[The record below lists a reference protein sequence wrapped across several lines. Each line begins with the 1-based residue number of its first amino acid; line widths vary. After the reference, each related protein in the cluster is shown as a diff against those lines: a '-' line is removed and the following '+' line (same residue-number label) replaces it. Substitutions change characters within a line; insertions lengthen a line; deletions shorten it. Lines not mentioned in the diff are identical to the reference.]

1 MKTRKGI
8 LVVAAI
14 LVFCASTVLA
24 DGVTYRSTRVGKI
37 LVTSYNKENKCR
49 MVCKGSKPFM
59 EYVADGLAY
68 TLDIPLAILS
78 PFTCLRDLAYHGQV

>member
-37 LVTSYNKENKCR
+37 LVYVLQQGKQMPYGVQGFKTFHGICCRRLGPIHSTS
-49 MVCKGSKPFM
+49 P
-59 EYVADGLAY
+59 
-68 TLDIPLAILS
+68 
-78 PFTCLRDLAYHGQV
+78 